1 MTTDEERLEWCVRT
15 KLVPVRV
22 GAGWVVPGS
31 PRDFEH
37 SVPAF
42 DSAREAIDESM
53 REEIFAILRKTK

>member
-1 MTTDEERLEWCVRT
+1 MNFTDTERLEWCVRT

-42 DSAREAIDESM
+42 DSAREALDESM
-53 REEIFAILRKTK
+53 ALELFSMLTV